1 MKKNNLENITEKAIR
16 EDPYCYTLTEMAA
29 VMGEDEAKAFFYSL
43 YNEKPKAKYQTVKIK
58 EVFNGS
64 DTRKYAF
71 ELSDGYCIETV
82 CIRRKTGTTVCVST
96 MVGCPVGCIFCAS
109 GKNGFIR
116 NLTASEIVQQVTLL
130 KEKVNRIVFMGM
142 GEPLFN
148 YDSLIKSIHILRDRN
163 GLNFPTDGINIS
175 TVGPVAQLRK
185 LREEHLKIQL
195 TLSLHATNQTTRNM
209 VMPHMRGNDINEV
222 VEAVLSYSERHNR
235 KITVAYLLIPGVN
248 DGPANVR
255 QLAKW
260 FRNKNVLINVLQYN
274 ETDCNKIKRPN
285 KQQLV
290 AFKLKL
296 EAAGLE
302 VKLRESRGNKIK
314 AACGQLVSKYNKV
327 DKADTKSQG
336 RISSDCRNNIGTG
349 NSSTKSADDV
359 KPSSHKPFVKPKKE
373 RTPKKKK

>member
-1 MKKNNLENITEKAIR
+1 MVNIQLENATGK
-16 EDPYCYTLTEMAA
+16 
-29 VMGEDEAKAFFYSL
+29 SL
-43 YNEKPKAKYQTVKIK
+43 
-58 EVFNGS
+58 
-64 DTRKYAF
+64 AF
-71 ELSDGYCIETV
+71 EAPVFSDESNNAYLAQQIEKSLKE
-82 CIRRKTGTTVCVST
+82 IIEEDMRSEQ
-96 MVGCPVGCIFCAS
+96 PLFINI
-109 GKNGFIR
+109 KNGFIR

-195 TLSLHATNQTTRNM
+195 TLSLHATDQTTRNM